1 MKLLFVHDSPFLE
14 HKGTCRSAGN
24 ITATTWRRFL
34 PHVDH
39 IQVVAR
45 RADAAHF
52 KDPSSL
58 DTVSHPD
65 VSFEL
70 VERSPYHRFERGW
83 RAVKPI
89 LEEQVRSADAVIAR
103 IPSFIGH
110 LTAEIALKQ
119 GKPLAGEIVACPW
132 DAMWNYGRLSGKAM
146 AIRER
151 YRLRRLVR
159 RLDLAVYVT
168 GSFLQKRYP
177 TQAPS
182 ESASNVELLRP
193 PEQLLDQRLARQ
205 QEPPKP
211 LRLGQIG
218 SLAHRIKGWETA
230 IRAVGQLRQQGIDV
244 VFEIL
249 GGGAPDV
256 ALQCAAAHGVADRIR
271 PMGSIA
277 SGEPVLAWLD
287 SLDMYIH
294 PSRQEGLP
302 RAVIE
307 AMSRALPCICT
318 PAGGT
323 PELIDPRFIFAK
335 NDDTQ
340 LAQRIITL
348 LDDPVQ
354 MHEQSRRNFARAAD
368 YYVDRLEAHR
378 ERIWGDYFAGVRQRL
393 GLPGNPT

>member
-1 MKLLFVHDSPFLE
+1 MKMLFVHDSPFIE
-14 HKGTCRSAGN
+14 HEGECRSAGN

-45 RADAAHF
+45 RADPAHV
-52 KDPSSL
+52 KDPSKLNS
-58 DTVSHPD
+58 VSHPD
-65 VSFEL
+65 VSFDL

-83 RAVKPI
+83 REVMPI
-89 LEEQVRSADAVIAR
+89 LDKHVRQADVVVAR

-119 GKPLAGEIVACPW
+119 NKPLAGEIVACPW

-151 YRLRRLVR
+151 LRLRRLVK
-159 RLDLAVYVT
+159 RLDFAVYVT
-168 GSFLQKRYP
+168 GEFLQKRYP
-177 TQAPS
+177 TNAPH

-193 PEQLLDQRLARQ
+193 PETLLDDRLARQ
-205 QEPPKP
+205 TQTPNP

-230 IRAVGQLRQQGIDV
+230 IRAVARLKAQGVDV

-249 GGGAPDV
+249 GGGDPAV
-256 ALQCAAAHGVADRIR
+256 AMQCAKENGVEDRVHAL
-271 PMGSIA
+271 GTIA
-277 SGEPVLAWLD
+277 GGEPVLSWLD

-302 RAVIE
+302 RSVIE

-323 PELIDPRFIFAK
+323 PELIDPRYIFAK

-340 LAQRIITL
+340 LADSITTL
-348 LDDPVQ
+348 LNDPAQ
-354 MHEQSRRNFARAAD
+354 MHEQSRKNFARAAD
-368 YYVDRLEAHR
+368 FYIDHLEAHR
-378 ERIWGDYFAGVRQRL
+378 DKIWGDYFASVRKRIAKAR
-393 GLPGNPT
+393 